1 MRIIGLDMAFSRL
14 VDDAAN
20 MCRWNPNEAMKW
32 FDSARSRALNPID
45 ISNYNR
51 AVRRACETLDSIEKS
66 YYYTKEYQ
74 EEFWGVDVV
83 PSRPQ
88 PIKNEL
94 TLSEYLLF
102 QANAN

>member
-20 MCRWNPNEAMKW
+20 MCRWNPSEAMKW
-32 FDSARSRALNPID
+32 FDSARARAINPID

-66 YYYTKEYQ
+66 QYYTKEYH
-74 EEFWGVDVV
+74 EDFWGVDVV
-83 PSRPQ
+83 PTRPQ
-88 PIKNEL
+88 LLDNDL
-94 TLSEYLLF
+94 TLSEYLAL
-102 QANAN
+102 QPHGN